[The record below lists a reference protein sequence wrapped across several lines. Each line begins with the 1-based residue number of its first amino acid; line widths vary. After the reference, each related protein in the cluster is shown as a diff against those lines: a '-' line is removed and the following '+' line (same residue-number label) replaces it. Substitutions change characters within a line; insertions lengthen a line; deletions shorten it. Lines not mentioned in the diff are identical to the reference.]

1 MEPTLFPMPE
11 PVEIPYDGRVKG
23 VPRLLTPNRAQV
35 EFRAIDLDGLLPAD
49 HLARLVWDF
58 VVAQDL
64 SELYD
69 GIRSV
74 EGAPGHAATDPQILL
89 ALWLYATL
97 EGVGSARALD
107 RLTEAHDAYRWLCG
121 GVPMNYH
128 TLSDFRVGH
137 VELLDRL
144 LTTNVASL
152 MAAGVVTLD
161 RVAQDGVRVRASA
174 GAASFRRRGTLE
186 ECLREAEEHV
196 QALKREVEDDPA
208 ATSRRQQA
216 ARMAAAEERKRRVTE
231 ALAQMADAEAKK
243 PAGEEEKARVSTTD
257 PDARVMKMGDG
268 GFRPAYNGQFAVD
281 TQSQVVVG
289 VAVSNSGSDRGK
301 MPPMVDQLAERYGE
315 TPDEYLVDGGFAKH
329 EDIEKVTASGCM
341 VYAPVQKSRSD
352 ARDPHEARPGD
363 SAAIASWRARMATA
377 EAKEIYKCRAATAEC
392 VNALARNRGLQQFRA
407 RGTHKVLAILLWFA
421 LAHNLMRVL
430 HLLAETA
437 TKA

>member
-1 MEPTLFPMPE
+1 M
-11 PVEIPYDGRVKG
+11 
-23 VPRLLTPNRAQV
+23 LTPNRTQV
-35 EFRAIDLDGLLPAD
+35 EFRAVDLDGLLPAD

-74 EGAPGHAATDPQILL
+74 EGGPGHGATDPRILL

-97 EGVGSARALD
+97 DGVGSARALD

-137 VELLDRL
+137 VALLDRL

-196 QALKREVEDDPA
+196 QALKRELEEDPA

-216 ARMAAAEERKRRVTE
+216 ARLAAAEERKRRVSE

-243 PAGEEEKARVSTTD
+243 KPGETEKARVSTTD

-281 TQSQVVVG
+281 TESQVVVG

-301 MPPMVDQLAERYGE
+301 MPPMVDQVAARYGE

-329 EDIEKVTASGCM
+329 EDIETVTASGCT

-363 SAAIASWRARMATA
+363 SAVIASWRARMATA
-377 EAKEIYKCRAATAEC
+377 GAKEIYKERAATAEC
-392 VNALARNRGLQQFRA
+392 VNALARNRGLQQFA
-407 RGTHKVLAILLWFA
+407 VRGTDKVLAILLWYA
-421 LAHNLMRVL
+421 LAHNLMRAL
-430 HLLAETA
+430 HLLAVA
-437 TKA
+437 ASQA